1 MNGKMDEVPQVTFRD
16 ALEGWFLR
24 LAASGV
30 VPARWFLPSLPAEQ
44 HRAARTGRLRIE
56 VVSHCW
62 GYSHLLAYQLSSLV
76 LHCPER
82 ADVTMTVFHSPE
94 DADTVALLAF
104 FGNINVPGVAWNWR
118 QLDKYSL
125 FRRSIGRNLAARGTT
140 CDWVWFTDCDVVF
153 HAGCMDGLADALQGR
168 RDSLVFPRTEHVSAV
183 LEPGDELLSA
193 GRGAPRLLDIDTA
206 QFFAQQRDRATGPL
220 QIAHGDV
227 ARACGYCA
235 DLDLYQRPW
244 PRWAKA
250 HEDRAFR
257 WLLRSQGEPIDV
269 PGVHRIRHVS
279 KGRYQ
284 GSRLSNA
291 VRTTT
296 RRVQTRLRE
305 GEPGKPGADE

>member
-1 MNGKMDEVPQVTFRD
+1 VSEVPQTTFRD
-16 ALEGWFLR
+16 AFEAWFLR
-24 LAASGV
+24 IAASGV

-44 HRAARTGRLRIE
+44 DRAARTGRLSIE

-76 LHCPER
+76 LHPPRR
-82 ADVTMTVFHSPE
+82 ANVTMTVFHSPE
-94 DADTVALLAF
+94 DTETLALLAF
-104 FGNINVPGVAWNWR
+104 FAAIDVPGVTWNWL

-125 FRRSIGRNLAARGTT
+125 FRRSIGRNLAARATA

-168 RDSLVFPRTEHVSAV
+168 RDSLVFPRKEHVSAV
-183 LEPGDELLSA
+183 LEPGDEMLTA
-193 GRGAPRLLDIDTA
+193 GRGAPQLLAIDPSL
-206 QFFAQQRDRATGPL
+206 FFAQQRDRATGPL

-235 DLDLYQRPW
+235 DLRFYQKPW

-257 WLLRSQGEPIDV
+257 WLLRTQGEPIDV

-291 VRTTT
+291 LRTRT
-296 RRVQTRLRE
+296 RRMQTRLRE
-305 GEPGKPGADE
+305 GEPGKPDGVE